1 MLLRLVG
8 AGLHL
13 VVLLFSL
20 GIAFVVGFD
29 VLYTAGRPSEAG
41 VLAVLAA
48 GMSFAGGCCFLL
60 YRPTNLWKAIILL
73 TELAAFVC
81 SVTWLSIDI
90 AVVSGATLAIALT
103 IILRR
108 EG

>member
-1 MLLRLVG
+1 
-8 AGLHL
+8 
-13 VVLLFSL
+13 
-20 GIAFVVGFD
+20 
-29 VLYTAGRPSEAG
+29 
-41 VLAVLAA
+41 
-48 GMSFAGGCCFLL
+48 LL